1 MNNRQIVGSIII
13 LFGLSFLFE
22 FPFINILFSL
32 IIIYFG
38 VRVLT
43 GNTGDLPFRT
53 NIETNST
60 EDFIKRVL
68 VFSGLKIANESKNF
82 RGAELVTVFGEGE
95 IDLSKVSS
103 KDQQLEI
110 NLVAVFGVIRLIVP
124 KNWDIS
130 TEGVGILGTFY
141 NRTAKPSEPETKVHI
156 EGAAILGQITI
167 SS

>member
-68 VFSGLKIANESKNF
+68 IFSGLKIANESKNF
-82 RGAELVTVFGEGE
+82 RGAEVVTVFGEGE

-124 KNWDIS
+124 
-130 TEGVGILGTFY
+130 
-141 NRTAKPSEPETKVHI
+141 
-156 EGAAILGQITI
+156 
-167 SS
+167 